1 MARTTQEII
10 DTMDEEQANQPSLS
24 ALNSPSKTA
33 IYTLWKYIVAQ
44 AQNLFDQLTDAKKTE
59 ISNIFAYGQV
69 PSSAWIR
76 SKAFE
81 FQYDSTTPQTMI
93 LPDNLVPRYE
103 TIDASKRIITRAF
116 SRSAAGATTLLVAKN
131 EPPEKLSVSELAS
144 IRAYY
149 LNTGDGTNQA
159 VGIGYGG
166 QSIAVYSR
174 DPDFLF
180 MEAEIK
186 YNGQYAATIEAD
198 VILAIENFISN
209 VGPSPVLKV
218 VELVDALQSVSGFSD
233 IFINNLSCRNDT
245 TPFGSGTDL
254 ILADTMLLSEYT
266 IDAGYMI
273 GETTAGETLADKLT
287 FTAI

>member
-24 ALNSPSKTA
+24 TLNSPSKTA

-44 AQNLFDQLTDAKKTE
+44 AQNLFEQLTDAKKTE
-59 ISNIFAYGQV
+59 ISDIFAYGQV

-116 SRSAAGATTLLVAKN
+116 SRSSAGATTLLVAKN

-166 QSIAVYSR
+166 QSIAVGSH
-174 DPDFLF
+174 DPDLLF
-180 MEAEIK
+180 MEAEIE

-198 VILAIENFISN
+198 TILAIENFISN

-218 VELVDALQSVSGFSD
+218 VELVDALQSVAGFSD
-233 IFINNLSCRNDT
+233 IFINNLSCIDAAT
-245 TPFGSGTDL
+245 AWGSGTDL

-273 GETTAGETLADKLT
+273 GETTVGETLADKLT

>member
-24 ALNSPSKTA
+24 TLNSPSKTA

-44 AQNLFDQLTDAKKTE
+44 AQNLFEQLTDAKKTE
-59 ISNIFAYGQV
+59 ISDIFAYGQV

-116 SRSAAGATTLLVAKN
+116 SRSSAGATTLLVAKN

-166 QSIAVYSR
+166 QSIAVGSH
-174 DPDFLF
+174 DPDLLF
-180 MEAEIK
+180 MEAEIE

-198 VILAIENFISN
+198 TILAIENFISN

-218 VELVDALQSVSGFSD
+218 VDLVDALQSVAGFSD
-233 IFINNLSCRNDT
+233 IFINNLSCRDAAT
-245 TPFGSGTDL
+245 AWGFGTDL

-273 GETTAGETLADKLT
+273 GETTVGETLADKLT

>member
-1 MARTTQEII
+1 MARTTQEIV
-10 DTMDEEQANQPSLS
+10 DMMDEEQANQPDLS
-24 ALNSPSKTA
+24 TLNSPSKTA

-44 AQNLFDQLTDAKKTE
+44 VQNLFEQLVDSKKTE
-59 ISNIFAYGQV
+59 IDDIFKYGQV

-81 FQYDSTTPQTMI
+81 FQYDSTTPQIMI
-93 LPDNLVPRYE
+93 LPENLVPRYE
-103 TIDASKRIITRAF
+103 TIDVSKRIITRAF
-116 SRSAAGATTLLVAKN
+116 SRSSAGATTLLVAKN
-131 EPPEKLSVSELAS
+131 EPPEKLSAGELAS
-144 IRAYY
+144 IQAYY
-149 LNTGDGTNQA
+149 LNTGDGTNKA

-166 QSIAVYSR
+166 QSIAVYSI

-186 YNGQYAATIEAD
+186 YNGQYAATIKAD
-198 VILAIENFISN
+198 TILAIENFISN

-218 VELVDALQSVSGFSD
+218 VELVDALQSVAGFSD
-233 IFINNLSCRNDT
+233 IFINNLSCRDST

-254 ILADTMLLSEYT
+254 ILADTMLDSEYT
-266 IDAGYMI
+266 INAGYMI
-273 GETTAGETLADKLT
+273 GETTVGETLADKLT